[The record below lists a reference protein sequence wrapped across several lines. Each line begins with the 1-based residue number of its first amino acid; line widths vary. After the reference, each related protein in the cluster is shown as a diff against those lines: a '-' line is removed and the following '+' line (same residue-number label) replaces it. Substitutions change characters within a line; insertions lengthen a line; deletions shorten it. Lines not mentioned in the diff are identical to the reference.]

1 MLPVSS
7 SAVGLDGI
15 KTSAV
20 TREGRRSYVTPRA
33 LETDEIPGVVA
44 DYKRAAEN
52 AIAAGFDGVELH
64 GANGY
69 LLEQFLCDGVNKRTD
84 RYGGSI
90 ENRARL
96 MLEALDAVLSSLD
109 SSQVAIRLSPFGVTF
124 GCTDS
129 TPEET
134 YGYVLEKL
142 NTRDLAYVH
151 IVEPRGFHFRGPRVP
166 KDGTTPFCRPRYN
179 GVLMTS
185 SGFDRAE
192 GIKVTESGLADC
204 VAYGRPFISNP
215 DFVRRLEVGAPW
227 NPWDRKTFYVPAS
240 GPLSLGYTDYPTLE
254 SNAMQCSGHTH
265 KQRAA
270 VLRRRTHLCIAL
282 LRSSCSAPPT
292 VEFHYAPRVFSG
304 DLNRFNQVSQRQQPP
319 LHCQHSSATPAS
331 IAAASAF
338 TCRVT
343 TSVVSSVGVQLQ
355 RVNPAA
361 SSRRPIAGAFGAPG
375 LTCQFAESRA
385 HQPTSVRVHRH
396 EQRTQHRGPPRAS
409 AVSPRVDGVAA
420 AAAPRTG
427 SRLGRHVPAGRARGA
442 ASRCWSRT
450 PGTTSAVTQ
459 SSTTPRRRRG
469 CRPRT
474 GPTSGATRDPRAT
487 RLNPAVEE
495 TYEAA
500 FRLIQLA
507 AEAERSGNPLQAIQL
522 YTDAGDVLIKV
533 GKGEPDPL
541 LKQGIREKANE
552 IMKRA
557 EELDEW
563 YYSVQES
570 ARKAALPPQ
579 LQIQRTQ
586 VPRVQEAWQGRKP
599 TLSQAPEFTHMR
611 YTAVSTKDPVK
622 FSDDG
627 FQLRVEETGKKI
639 RVFITITMY
648 NEEGSEL
655 QGTLTGIARNLE
667 FMAEQW
673 GDRAWESV
681 AVAVVSDGRT
691 KASASCL
698 DFLTGLGAFDEEI
711 MTVTSMG
718 VDVQLH
724 LFEAT
729 VQLVRDDN
737 FESFYP
743 PIQLIYA
750 LKENN
755 AGKLNSHLWFFNAFS
770 EQLLPTYT
778 VLVDVGTIPGPTSI
792 FRLVRSMDRNPQIGG
807 VAGEIAVDH
816 PNYFNPVIAAQ
827 HFEYKISNIMDK
839 SLESVLGF
847 ISVLP
852 GAFSAYRYEAIRAE
866 KGVGPL
872 PEYFKS
878 LTTSTRDLGPF
889 KGNMYLAEDR
899 ILCFELLARRGRN
912 WTMHYVKDAIA
923 RTDVPE
929 TLVDL
934 IKQRRRW
941 LNGSFFAGLFAIS
954 NFSRVWK
961 ESGHSLPRKIVLTL
975 HKYPALLAIV
985 LGIYLAIVGGIVVF
999 ALGNRPEKRTAAFY
1013 SFSYVFMGLV
1023 MLVVSVISIY
1033 GLVADVSVTDPRKNL
1048 ATCSVSNFELVG
1060 GVVTAIG
1067 LVFASAFIH
1076 GEFSVL
1082 LSTLQYYF
1090 MLPTTSW
1097 VSTLTAIC
1105 TTSAGVQKDWRQ
1117 VTAQPR
1123 WLRAMAT

>member
-1 MLPVSS
+1 MEQDGGGYVSS
-7 SAVGLDGI
+7 NAEEYDAAPSSGLPTPDGPDVWRDTRP
-15 KTSAV
+15 TSH
-20 TREGRRSYVTPRA
+20 SYV
-33 LETDEIPGVVA
+33 DEPHANQPIERQLSYRQPG
-44 DYKRAAEN
+44 
-52 AIAAGFDGVELH
+52 L
-64 GANGY
+64 
-69 LLEQFLCDGVNKRTD
+69 
-84 RYGGSI
+84 
-90 ENRARL
+90 
-96 MLEALDAVLSSLD
+96 
-109 SSQVAIRLSPFGVTF
+109 
-124 GCTDS
+124 
-129 TPEET
+129 
-134 YGYVLEKL
+134 
-142 NTRDLAYVH
+142 
-151 IVEPRGFHFRGPRVP
+151 
-166 KDGTTPFCRPRYN
+166 
-179 GVLMTS
+179 
-185 SGFDRAE
+185 
-192 GIKVTESGLADC
+192 
-204 VAYGRPFISNP
+204 
-215 DFVRRLEVGAPW
+215 
-227 NPWDRKTFYVPAS
+227 
-240 GPLSLGYTDYPTLE
+240 
-254 SNAMQCSGHTH
+254 
-265 KQRAA
+265 
-270 VLRRRTHLCIAL
+270 
-282 LRSSCSAPPT
+282 
-292 VEFHYAPRVFSG
+292 
-304 DLNRFNQVSQRQQPP
+304 
-319 LHCQHSSATPAS
+319 
-331 IAAASAF
+331 
-338 TCRVT
+338 
-343 TSVVSSVGVQLQ
+343 
-355 RVNPAA
+355 NPAA
-361 SSRRPIAGAFGAPG
+361 
-375 LTCQFAESRA
+375 
-385 HQPTSVRVHRH
+385 
-396 EQRTQHRGPPRAS
+396 
-409 AVSPRVDGVAA
+409 
-420 AAAPRTG
+420 
-427 SRLGRHVPAGRARGA
+427 
-442 ASRCWSRT
+442 
-450 PGTTSAVTQ
+450 
-459 SSTTPRRRRG
+459 
-469 CRPRT
+469 
-474 GPTSGATRDPRAT
+474 
-487 RLNPAVEE
+487 EE

-507 AEAERSGNPLQAIQL
+507 ADAERSGSPLQAIQL

-533 GKGEPDPL
+533 GKREPDPL
-541 LKQGIREKANE
+541 LKQGIRQKANE

-627 FQLRVEETGKKI
+627 FQLRVEEAGKKI

-655 QGTLTGIARNLE
+655 QGTLKGIARNLE

-698 DFLTGLGAFDEEI
+698 DFLAGLGAFDEEI

-792 FRLVRSMDRNPQIGG
+792 FKLIRSMDRNPQIGG

-961 ESGHSLPRKIVLTL
+961 ESGHSLSRKIVLTL
-975 HKYPALLAIV
+975 QFIYLSVQNVLSWFLLSNLFLTFYYVLTLTLYSKYPALLAIV

-1033 GLVADVSVTDPRKNL
+1033 GLVADVSVTDPRDDL
-1048 ATCSVSNFELVG
+1048 ASCSVSNFELVG

-1090 MLPTTSW
+1090 MLPTFVNILGIYAYSNLHDLSW
-1097 VSTLTAIC
+1097 GTKGLETAGHGAAKVAQGNGNLKEIVAQQKRIEAEKQRAAQEKEDVDNSFRAFRSSLLLFWLVTNAVWMYCMTYFVSSSCYLKFISYVVAVFNVVRFFGSAVFLCFRIARRLGTCGASRSGKSGRNYQAHLPAEWQAHYKRSSNA
-1105 TTSAGVQKDWRQ
+1105 TTETTTTGNGQQTYVGLNISDLSSPA
-1117 VTAQPR
+1117 
-1123 WLRAMAT
+1123 ATNYRNMEEVR

>member
-1 MLPVSS
+1 MSSGRSTEDLRARLQSLRQSSPQRLEPVRDWGDTFQLDELEDLQSTPGGSASS
-7 SAVGLDGI
+7 SAEEEYADVWRD
-15 KTSAV
+15 
-20 TREGRRSYVTPRA
+20 TRPTRHSYVDDQPIERQ
-33 LETDEIPGVVA
+33 LS
-44 DYKRAAEN
+44 
-52 AIAAGFDGVELH
+52 
-64 GANGY
+64 
-69 LLEQFLCDGVNKRTD
+69 
-84 RYGGSI
+84 YG
-90 ENRARL
+90 
-96 MLEALDAVLSSLD
+96 
-109 SSQVAIRLSPFGVTF
+109 
-124 GCTDS
+124 
-129 TPEET
+129 
-134 YGYVLEKL
+134 
-142 NTRDLAYVH
+142 
-151 IVEPRGFHFRGPRVP
+151 
-166 KDGTTPFCRPRYN
+166 
-179 GVLMTS
+179 
-185 SGFDRAE
+185 
-192 GIKVTESGLADC
+192 
-204 VAYGRPFISNP
+204 
-215 DFVRRLEVGAPW
+215 
-227 NPWDRKTFYVPAS
+227 
-240 GPLSLGYTDYPTLE
+240 
-254 SNAMQCSGHTH
+254 
-265 KQRAA
+265 
-270 VLRRRTHLCIAL
+270 
-282 LRSSCSAPPT
+282 
-292 VEFHYAPRVFSG
+292 
-304 DLNRFNQVSQRQQPP
+304 
-319 LHCQHSSATPAS
+319 
-331 IAAASAF
+331 
-338 TCRVT
+338 
-343 TSVVSSVGVQLQ
+343 
-355 RVNPAA
+355 
-361 SSRRPIAGAFGAPG
+361 
-375 LTCQFAESRA
+375 
-385 HQPTSVRVHRH
+385 
-396 EQRTQHRGPPRAS
+396 
-409 AVSPRVDGVAA
+409 
-420 AAAPRTG
+420 
-427 SRLGRHVPAGRARGA
+427 
-442 ASRCWSRT
+442 
-450 PGTTSAVTQ
+450 
-459 SSTTPRRRRG
+459 
-469 CRPRT
+469 
-474 GPTSGATRDPRAT
+474 
-487 RLNPAVEE
+487 LNPAVEE

-507 AEAERSGNPLQAIQL
+507 AEAERGGHPLQAIEL
-522 YTDAGDVLIKV
+522 YTDAGEVLIKV
-533 GKGEPDPL
+533 GRGEPDPL

-552 IMKRA
+552 VMKRA

-586 VPRVQEAWQGRKP
+586 VPRVQEAWRGRSP
-599 TLSQAPEFTHMR
+599 TLSQAPELTHMR

-627 FQLRVEETGKKI
+627 FQLRVEEAGKKI
-639 RVFITITMY
+639 RVFVTITMY
-648 NEEGSEL
+648 NEQGSEL
-655 QGTLTGIARNLE
+655 QGTLTGIAKNLE

-711 MTVTSMG
+711 MTVTSVG

-743 PIQLIYA
+743 PIQLMYA
-750 LKENN
+750 LKEKN

-778 VLVDVGTIPGPTSI
+778 VLVDVGTIPGPSSI
-792 FRLVRSMDRNPQIGG
+792 FKLIRSMDRNPQIGG

-827 HFEYKISNIMDK
+827 HFEYKISNLMDK

-866 KGVGPL
+866 KGAGPL

-961 ESGHSLPRKIVLTL
+961 ESGHSLSRKIVLTL
-975 HKYPALLAIV
+975 QFIYLSVQSALSWFLLSNLFLTFYYVLTLTLYSKYPALLAIV

-1033 GLVADVSVTDPRKNL
+1033 GLVEDVSVTDPRDDL
-1048 ATCSVSNFELVG
+1048 ASCSVSNFELVG

-1082 LSTLQYYF
+1082 LGTLQYYF
-1090 MLPTTSW
+1090 MLPTFVNILGIYAYSNLHDLSW
-1097 VSTLTAIC
+1097 GTKGLETAGHGASKVPQGTGNLKEIVAQQKRLEAEKQRAAQEREDVDNSFRAFRSSLLLFWLVTNAVWMYCMTNLVSSSCYLKFISYVVAVFNVVRFLGSAVFLCFRVVRRLGTCGASRSGSVGRNYQAHLPAEWQAHYKRSSNA
-1105 TTSAGVQKDWRQ
+1105 TTDSVTVTTGNGHLNLNISDLSFPAATNYKNMDASAQ
-1117 VTAQPR
+1117 
-1123 WLRAMAT
+1123 

>member
-1 MLPVSS
+1 MSN
-7 SAVGLDGI
+7 
-15 KTSAV
+15 
-20 TREGRRSYVTPRA
+20 GRSTED
-33 LETDEIPGVVA
+33 L
-44 DYKRAAEN
+44 
-52 AIAAGFDGVELH
+52 
-64 GANGY
+64 
-69 LLEQFLCDGVNKRTD
+69 
-84 RYGGSI
+84 
-90 ENRARL
+90 RARL
-96 MLEALDAVLSSLD
+96 QSLRASRTSSLQPQEAVRDWGDTFQPGELEELQSMLEQDAAGDFSSGTEEYD
-109 SSQVAIRLSPFGVTF
+109 AIASSGL
-124 GCTDS
+124 S
-129 TPEET
+129 TPDN
-134 YGYVLEKL
+134 VDVWRD
-142 NTRDLAYVH
+142 TR
-151 IVEPRGFHFRGPRVP
+151 
-166 KDGTTPFCRPRYN
+166 
-179 GVLMTS
+179 
-185 SGFDRAE
+185 
-192 GIKVTESGLADC
+192 
-204 VAYGRPFISNP
+204 
-215 DFVRRLEVGAPW
+215 
-227 NPWDRKTFYVPAS
+227 
-240 GPLSLGYTDYPTLE
+240 
-254 SNAMQCSGHTH
+254 
-265 KQRAA
+265 
-270 VLRRRTHLCIAL
+270 
-282 LRSSCSAPPT
+282 
-292 VEFHYAPRVFSG
+292 
-304 DLNRFNQVSQRQQPP
+304 
-319 LHCQHSSATPAS
+319 
-331 IAAASAF
+331 
-338 TCRVT
+338 
-343 TSVVSSVGVQLQ
+343 
-355 RVNPAA
+355 
-361 SSRRPIAGAFGAPG
+361 
-375 LTCQFAESRA
+375 
-385 HQPTSVRVHRH
+385 PTSH
-396 EQRTQHRGPPRAS
+396 S
-409 AVSPRVDGVAA
+409 YVDE
-420 AAAPRTG
+420 PHPNQPIERQL
-427 SRLGRHVPAGRARGA
+427 SYR
-442 ASRCWSRT
+442 
-450 PGTTSAVTQ
+450 Q
-459 SSTTPRRRRG
+459 SG
-469 CRPRT
+469 
-474 GPTSGATRDPRAT
+474 
-487 RLNPAVEE
+487 LNPAVEE

-507 AEAERSGNPLQAIQL
+507 AEAERSGTPLQAIQL
-522 YTDAGDVLIKV
+522 YTDAGDVLVKV
-533 GKGEPDPL
+533 GRREPDPL

-599 TLSQAPEFTHMR
+599 TLNQPPEFTHMR

-622 FSDDG
+622 FTDDG
-627 FQLRVEETGKKI
+627 FQLRIEQAGKKI

-711 MTVTSMG
+711 MTVTSVG

-743 PIQLIYA
+743 PIQLIFA
-750 LKENN
+750 LKESN

-792 FRLVRSMDRNPQIGG
+792 FKLIRSMDRNPQIGG

-827 HFEYKISNIMDK
+827 HFEYKISNVMDK

-899 ILCFELLARRGRN
+899 ILCFELLARRGRS

-954 NFSRVWK
+954 NFSRVWR
-961 ESGHSLPRKIVLTL
+961 ESGHSLSRKLVLTL
-975 HKYPALLAIV
+975 QFVYLGVQNLLSWFLLSNLFLTFYYVLTLTLYSDYPVLLAIV
-985 LGIYLAIVGGIVVF
+985 LGIYLVIVGGIVVF

-1033 GLVADVSVTDPRKNL
+1033 GLVADVSVTDPRDDL
-1048 ATCSVSNFELVG
+1048 ASCSVSNFELVG
-1060 GVVTAIG
+1060 GVATAIG

-1090 MLPTTSW
+1090 MLPTFVNILGIYAYSNLHDLSW
-1097 VSTLTAIC
+1097 GTKGLETAGHAAAKVTQGNGNLKEIVAQQKRLEALKQQAAEEKEDVDNSFRAFRSSLLIFWLVTNAVWMYCMTYFVSSSCYLKLISYVVAVFNMARFLGSAVFLCFRIARRLGACGTVRSGASGRNYQASLPIEWQAHFKRSSN
-1105 TTSAGVQKDWRQ
+1105 TTTETTTRNGHIGLNMSDLSSPVATNYKNMEE
-1117 VTAQPR
+1117 
-1123 WLRAMAT
+1123 AM

>member
-1 MLPVSS
+1 MSS
-7 SAVGLDGI
+7 GHSSEDW
-15 KTSAV
+15 
-20 TREGRRSYVTPRA
+20 
-33 LETDEIPGVVA
+33 
-44 DYKRAAEN
+44 
-52 AIAAGFDGVELH
+52 
-64 GANGY
+64 
-69 LLEQFLCDGVNKRTD
+69 
-84 RYGGSI
+84 
-90 ENRARL
+90 RARL
-96 MLEALDAVLSSLD
+96 QSLRSARPPQPEVVRDWGDTFQPGELEELEAMLEQDASSNTEEYDAALSSGLPTPDDLD
-109 SSQVAIRLSPFGVTF
+109 VWRDTKPMRHSYVDEPQANQPIERQLS
-124 GCTDS
+124 
-129 TPEET
+129 
-134 YGYVLEKL
+134 Y
-142 NTRDLAYVH
+142 
-151 IVEPRGFHFRGPRVP
+151 
-166 KDGTTPFCRPRYN
+166 
-179 GVLMTS
+179 
-185 SGFDRAE
+185 
-192 GIKVTESGLADC
+192 
-204 VAYGRPFISNP
+204 
-215 DFVRRLEVGAPW
+215 
-227 NPWDRKTFYVPAS
+227 
-240 GPLSLGYTDYPTLE
+240 
-254 SNAMQCSGHTH
+254 
-265 KQRAA
+265 
-270 VLRRRTHLCIAL
+270 
-282 LRSSCSAPPT
+282 
-292 VEFHYAPRVFSG
+292 
-304 DLNRFNQVSQRQQPP
+304 RQ
-319 LHCQHSSATPAS
+319 
-331 IAAASAF
+331 
-338 TCRVT
+338 
-343 TSVVSSVGVQLQ
+343 
-355 RVNPAA
+355 
-361 SSRRPIAGAFGAPG
+361 PG
-375 LTCQFAESRA
+375 
-385 HQPTSVRVHRH
+385 
-396 EQRTQHRGPPRAS
+396 
-409 AVSPRVDGVAA
+409 
-420 AAAPRTG
+420 
-427 SRLGRHVPAGRARGA
+427 
-442 ASRCWSRT
+442 
-450 PGTTSAVTQ
+450 
-459 SSTTPRRRRG
+459 
-469 CRPRT
+469 
-474 GPTSGATRDPRAT
+474 
-487 RLNPAVEE
+487 LNPAVEE
-495 TYEAA
+495 TYAAA

-533 GKGEPDPL
+533 GTNEPDPL

-552 IMKRA
+552 VMKRA

-586 VPRVQEAWQGRKP
+586 VPRVQEAWQGRTP

-611 YTAVSTKDPVK
+611 YTAASTKDPVK
-622 FSDDG
+622 FTADG

-667 FMAEQW
+667 YMTQQW
-673 GDRAWESV
+673 GDRAWENV

-698 DFLTGLGAFDEEI
+698 DYLTGLGAFDEEI
-711 MTVTSMG
+711 MTVTSVG
-718 VDVQLH
+718 VDVKLH
-724 LFEAT
+724 LFETT

-737 FESFYP
+737 FEAFYP
-743 PIQLIYA
+743 PIQLLYA

-755 AGKLNSHLWFFNAFS
+755 AGKLNSHLWFFNAFA

-778 VLVDVGTIPGPTSI
+778 VLIDVGTIPGPTSI
-792 FRLVRSMDRNPQIGG
+792 FRLIRSMDRNPQIGG
-807 VAGEIAVDH
+807 VAGEIAVERT
-816 PNYFNPVIAAQ
+816 NYFNPVIAAQ

-961 ESGHSLPRKIVLTL
+961 ESGHSLSRKIVLTL
-975 HKYPALLAIV
+975 QFVYLGVQNLLSWFLLSNLFLTFYYVLTLTLYSNYPALLAVV

-1013 SFSYVFMGLV
+1013 SFSYVFLGLV

-1033 GLVADVSVTDPRKNL
+1033 GLVEDVSVSDPRENL

-1067 LVFASAFIH
+1067 LIFASAFIH

-1090 MLPTTSW
+1090 MLPTFVNILGIYAYSNLHDLSW
-1097 VSTLTAIC
+1097 GTKGLETAGHGAVRVTQGNGNLKEIVAQQKRIEAEKQRAAKEKEDVDNSFRAFRSSLLLFWLVTNAVWVYCMTYFVSSSCYLKFISYVVAIFNVVRFLGSAVFLSFRLARRLGTGRSTHAGRNYQAHLPAEWQAHYKRSSNA
-1105 TTSAGVQKDWRQ
+1105 TTETTTNNGQQ
-1117 VTAQPR
+1117 VYVGLNISDLSSPAANYR
-1123 WLRAMAT
+1123 NMEEEL